1 MNYKT
6 LLFVLIALCS
16 NLGMA
21 SEKTVIHL
29 GVMAS
34 GTLAWELAAIQNHHL
49 LENQDFAIETVTL
62 ANQQAGKVALQSGSV
77 DMIVSDWIWV
87 SSMRAE
93 GSDYSFTPFSNSA
106 GGLLVAADSTI
117 KSLADLKGKKLG
129 IAGGELDK
137 NWLLLQALGL
147 QQGIDLNQSVE
158 KVFGA
163 PPLLNQQLTSK
174 RIDAVLTYWQFA
186 ARLEAEGYQQLLSGE
201 QIISQL
207 GVKSSVPS
215 LGYVFKQSWANQ
227 HKAALQQFLT
237 TTHIARDKLC
247 NDDAAWQQIIGLT
260 ETDDPTS
267 QQLIRQRYCQGRVA
281 DWGVANQKAAE
292 TVYGF
297 LSKLGD
303 NKLTGKS
310 GQLQAGTFW
319 SAD

>member
-1 MNYKT
+1 
-6 LLFVLIALCS
+6 
-16 NLGMA
+16 
-21 SEKTVIHL
+21 
-29 GVMAS
+29 
-34 GTLAWELAAIQNHHL
+34 
-49 LENQDFAIETVTL
+49 
-62 ANQQAGKVALQSGSV
+62 
-77 DMIVSDWIWV
+77 
-87 SSMRAE
+87 
-93 GSDYSFTPFSNSA
+93 
-106 GGLLVAADSTI
+106 LLVAADSTI

-267 QQLIRQRYCQGRVA
+267 QQLIRQRYCQGRVT